1 MSNLM
6 IEELLFAAL
15 TIVELICMIVG
26 HYNAEIFA
34 PILIVDGIIMVHVGI
49 NLLKKIS

>member
-1 MSNLM
+1 MLNLM

-15 TIVELICMIVG
+15 TIVGLICMIVG

-34 PILIVDGIIMVHVGI
+34 PTLIVNGIIMLHVGI
-49 NLLKKIS
+49 DLLKKVS